1 MKDYQGFKNNGNWY
15 KGNLHSHTTIS
26 DGKMTPEQSVE
37 VYNEHGYNFLALSEH
52 DIYTDYRKQYNT
64 DNFIMIPAIEASA
77 ILYQEEGSSKRLEI
91 HHLHGILGTS
101 EMQKNAKAPLFT
113 HMEHVPP
120 QKHYGT
126 WRGRE
131 ISQEIADMLRDRGCV
146 VTYNHPIWSRVTEE
160 EFIYTEGV
168 QALEIFNYNTVLE
181 SNTGYDVTYA
191 PDGKE
196 DQRFRQRRQP

>member
-15 KGNLHSHTTIS
+15 KGNLHSHTTVS

-37 VYNEHGYNFLALSEH
+37 VYKEHGYNFLALSEH

-120 QKHYGT
+120 QKH
-126 WRGRE
+126 
-131 ISQEIADMLRDRGCV
+131 
-146 VTYNHPIWSRVTEE
+146 
-160 EFIYTEGV
+160 
-168 QALEIFNYNTVLE
+168 
-181 SNTGYDVTYA
+181 
-191 PDGKE
+191 
-196 DQRFRQRRQP
+196 

>member
-15 KGNLHSHTTIS
+15 KGNLHSHTTVS

-37 VYNEHGYNFLALSEH
+37 VYKEHGYNFLALSEH

-101 EMQKNAKAPLFT
+101 EMQKTPRLRCS
-113 HMEHVPP
+113 P
-120 QKHYGT
+120 T
-126 WRGRE
+126 WSTFPAE
-131 ISQEIADMLRDRGCV
+131 ALRNLARPGDLSGDRG
-146 VTYNHPIWSRVTEE
+146 
-160 EFIYTEGV
+160 
-168 QALEIFNYNTVLE
+168 
-181 SNTGYDVTYA
+181 YA
-191 PDGKE
+191 A
-196 DQRFRQRRQP
+196 

>member
-15 KGNLHSHTTIS
+15 KGNLHSHTTVS

-37 VYNEHGYNFLALSEH
+37 VYKEHGYNFLALSEH

-101 EMQKNAKAPLFT
+101 EMQKNA
-113 HMEHVPP
+113 
-120 QKHYGT
+120 
-126 WRGRE
+126 
-131 ISQEIADMLRDRGCV
+131 
-146 VTYNHPIWSRVTEE
+146 
-160 EFIYTEGV
+160 
-168 QALEIFNYNTVLE
+168 
-181 SNTGYDVTYA
+181 
-191 PDGKE
+191 
-196 DQRFRQRRQP
+196 

>member
-37 VYNEHGYNFLALSEH
+37 VYKEHGYNFLALSEH

-91 HHLHGILGTS
+91 HHLVFS
-101 EMQKNAKAPLFT
+101 
-113 HMEHVPP
+113 VPARCRKTP
-120 QKHYGT
+120 RLRCSPT
-126 WRGRE
+126 WSTFPRRSITEPGADGR
-131 ISQEIADMLRDRGCV
+131 SLRRSRICCV
-146 VTYNHPIWSRVTEE
+146 TAAVW
-160 EFIYTEGV
+160 
-168 QALEIFNYNTVLE
+168 
-181 SNTGYDVTYA
+181 
-191 PDGKE
+191 
-196 DQRFRQRRQP
+196 

>member
-15 KGNLHSHTTIS
+15 KGNLHSHTTVS

-37 VYNEHGYNFLALSEH
+37 VYKEHGYNFLALSEH

-113 HMEHVPP
+113 HMEHVPRLCGNIQSSDLEP
-120 QKHYGT
+120 
-126 WRGRE
+126 
-131 ISQEIADMLRDRGCV
+131 RDRR
-146 VTYNHPIWSRVTEE
+146 RVYLYGRRTGTGD
-160 EFIYTEGV
+160 FQLQHGPGV
-168 QALEIFNYNTVLE
+168 
-181 SNTGYDVTYA
+181 
-191 PDGKE
+191 
-196 DQRFRQRRQP
+196 